1 MAWVF
6 LFFVLMNFLER
17 FFFCFAG
24 ESLFKQKMFEVKRYF
39 LILGLFCRACRSFFA
54 RSDKRTAIH
63 VQYPEAQYS
72 RYQPKMFETILE
84 LKRSFNGSE

>member
-1 MAWVF
+1 
-6 LFFVLMNFLER
+6 
-17 FFFCFAG
+17 
-24 ESLFKQKMFEVKRYF
+24 MFEVKRYF

-84 LKRSFNGSE
+84 LKRSFNGSEYVHSLKDSYASTKEIL